1 MALPFAWMYQDPAIV
16 VDRMREL
23 LERDKEFKERE
34 RKRKARR
41 IRKLVKMAKARQ
53 LKGQR

>member
-1 MALPFAWMYQDPAIV
+1 MALPFSWMYGDPSEVI
-16 VDRMREL
+16 DRLDHLRQL
-23 LERDKEFKERE
+23 DKEFKERE

-41 IRKLVKMAKARQ
+41 IRELTRQAKARQ

>member
-1 MALPFAWMYQDPAIV
+1 MALAFSWMYGDPSIV
-16 VDRMREL
+16 VDRLRGL
-23 LERDKEFKERE
+23 RERDKEFKERE
-34 RKRKARR
+34 RKRKARN